1 MYTLYY
7 LPNACSLATLTVLLE
22 LEKPVTLINK
32 NKADDFSVINPVG
45 NVPVLIDEGKTLT
58 EGAAIM
64 LYLLRSKTNQL
75 FPQDKSDQQKAI
87 QNIMFANATMHPAY
101 GRLFFISQNMT
112 DGPERDKALIAA
124 TNAIN
129 TLWES
134 VEAQL
139 EIRSYLGGESVSAA
153 DIMLAVYSRWGEYFP
168 VEIKLGSRTTAM
180 LNRVIERP
188 TFKQAL
194 LMEAENDN

>member
-22 LEKPVTLINK
+22 MDEPVSLINK
-32 NKADDFSVINPVG
+32 NKVTDFSAINPVG
-45 NVPVLIDEGKTLT
+45 NVPVLIDEGKTLK

-64 LYLLRSKTNQL
+64 LYLLRSKANQL
-75 FPQDKSDQQKAI
+75 FPQDKNDQQKAI
-87 QNIMFANATMHPAY
+87 QDIMFANATMHPAY

-112 DGPERDKALIAA
+112 EGPEKDKALNAA
-124 TNAIN
+124 ANAIN
-129 TLWES
+129 SLWES
-134 VEAQL
+134 VEVQL
-139 EIRSYLGGESVSAA
+139 ENHSYLGGESVSAA
-153 DIMLAVYSRWGEYFP
+153 DIMLAVYSRWSEYFP
-168 VEIKLGSRTTAM
+168 VKIKLGSRTTAM
-180 LNRVIERP
+180 LNSVMERP

>member
-22 LEKPVTLINK
+22 IDESVTLINK
-32 NKADDFSVINPVG
+32 NKVTDFSAINPVG
-45 NVPVLIDEGKTLT
+45 NVPVLIDEGKTLK

-64 LYLLRSKTNQL
+64 LHLLRSKANPL
-75 FPQDKSDQQKAI
+75 FPQDENNQQKAI
-87 QNIMFANATMHPAY
+87 QDIMFANATMHPAY
-101 GRLFFISQNMT
+101 GRLFFISQNMSE
-112 DGPERDKALIAA
+112 GPEKDKVLNTAA
-124 TNAIN
+124 NAIN

-134 VEAQL
+134 VEVQL
-139 EIRSYLGGESVSAA
+139 ENRNYLGGESVSAA

-168 VEIKLGSRTTAM
+168 IEIKLGSRTTAM
-180 LNRVIERP
+180 LSRVMDRP

>member
-22 LEKPVTLINK
+22 LDEPVTLINK
-32 NKADDFSVINPVG
+32 IKVDDFSTINPVG
-45 NVPVLIDEGKTLT
+45 NVPVLIDEGKTLK

-64 LYLLRSKTNQL
+64 LYLLRSKANQL
-75 FPQDKSDQQKAI
+75 FPQDENDQQKAI
-87 QNIMFANATMHPAY
+87 QDIMFANATMHPAY
-101 GRLFFISQNMT
+101 SRLFFISQNMSE
-112 DGPERDKALIAA
+112 GPEKDKALNAA
-124 TNAIN
+124 ANAIN

-134 VEAQL
+134 IEAQL
-139 EIRSYLGGESVSAA
+139 ESREYLGGESVSAA
-153 DIMLAVYSRWGEYFP
+153 DIMLAVYSRWDEYFP

-180 LNRVIERP
+180 LNSVIERP

-194 LMEAENDN
+194 LMETENDN